1 MATLSQCYLELRAR
15 RARLL
20 EAETNGWRDCARSER
35 NTVAEFEDAFMRMVM
50 DTVTADRL
58 MQQAGEVELGPLPW
72 GVSLAYSSAAGQA
85 SAAQNPTPGLVGDDT

>member
-1 MATLSQCYLELRAR
+1 
-15 RARLL
+15 
-20 EAETNGWRDCARSER
+20 
-35 NTVAEFEDAFMRMVM
+35 MRMVM